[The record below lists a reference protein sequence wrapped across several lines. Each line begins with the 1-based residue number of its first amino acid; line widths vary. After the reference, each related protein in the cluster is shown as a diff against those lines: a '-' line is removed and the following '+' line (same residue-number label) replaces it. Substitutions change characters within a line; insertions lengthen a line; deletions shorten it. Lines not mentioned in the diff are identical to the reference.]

1 MAEEKDYQRAMA
13 LEREANDARI
23 RELEAENAVLK
34 NRFDK
39 YDIPDAELDKIL
51 VALPDLKAQ
60 AKAAT
65 DSEIRE
71 ALLKIDL
78 ALEALAVNLKIA
90 RAALARKDAA
100 LAAADKKIIT
110 ARALAKDAMLKG
122 QLPENEHAIK
132 LVNADIELRE
142 ARALIAAA
150 LKEEEVKK

>member
-1 MAEEKDYQRAMA
+1 MVFAYSKEAVGR
-13 LEREANDARI
+13 LERDVCAAKARI

-100 LAAADKKIIT
+100 LAAMYSATEPIAIADEHDIT
-110 ARALAKDAMLKG
+110 SEEG
-122 QLPENEHAIK
+122 YTSINENTRKAIVK
-132 LVNADIELRE
+132 

-150 LKEEEVKK
+150 LKAEKA